1 VRVLH
6 GVAPTCLGY
15 GRSTPSTAA
24 NQQIEAQ
31 AKDLGINMV
40 TLIRKHLGIKAT
52 TIFVPM
58 SNKQR
63 KAVLLGVCDVQAGA
77 LRRGRVYMPNLDAN
91 RNRALAGLIRE
102 HARLICDLTA
112 ANF

>member
-1 VRVLH
+1 
-6 GVAPTCLGY
+6 
-15 GRSTPSTAA
+15 
-24 NQQIEAQ
+24 
-31 AKDLGINMV
+31 M
-40 TLIRKHLGIKAT
+40 
-52 TIFVPM
+52 FVPM